1 MAGVM
6 RKSLLSVAKRIVS
19 PCSGQ
24 ILKSKLPMTPGGGIF
39 TLNAP
44 KSLWHLSS
52 SGDVTTISSRFVPA
66 SHIVCGCRRR
76 CQLHTE
82 VDGAIS
88 KFLDKEIK
96 LEETSKSNQKLP
108 TIKGFELSKSDGSD
122 VELVKQNGNEK
133 VTVKFNVNA
142 SVDSDHPPAVEGQ
155 SEEATDMVSRPS
167 FTVELNKGDNQ
178 ILAVHCYFPEDGMV
192 DDAGQEGTES
202 IEDLFEIQEVALYS
216 GEWSDSVYSLQ
227 AETMD
232 GNLYDLIMDMLDE
245 RGIDDE
251 FVNGLIEFSTVYE
264 HGKYIGFLKNMKSFV
279 EKN

>member
-1 MAGVM
+1 MAGVIG
-6 RKSLLSVAKRIVS
+6 KSLLSVAKRIVS
-19 PCSGQ
+19 PSSAQ
-24 ILKSKLPMTPGGGIF
+24 ILKSKFPMSPSGGMV

-44 KSLWHLSS
+44 RNLWHLSCS
-52 SGDVTTISSRFVPA
+52 SWDVTTISSRLVPA
-66 SHIVCGCRRR
+66 SHTCGCR

-108 TIKGFELSKSDGSD
+108 TVKGFELSKSDGSD
-122 VELVKQNGNEK
+122 VELVKQSGNEK

-192 DDAGQEGTES
+192 DDASQEGTES

-245 RGIDDE
+245 RGINDE
-251 FVNGLIEFSTVYE
+251 FVNDLIEFSTVYE

-279 EKN
+279 DKN